1 MTRSEFDSICDFS
14 GLKDFCYE
22 CSCDILDDVYEG
34 CDINDLIDEDIR
46 EALRSEY
53 WYTIRDKLND
63 IPDDDEWYVR
73 RGRLEYDI
81 LKEEDFDVYLDEVL
95 AWAELNDIFDEDE
108 DEPAVPAPQEPEFEV
123 DSAVFDALFP
133 VSA

>member
-1 MTRSEFDSICDFS
+1 MTRSEFDSICNFS

-22 CSCDILDDVYEG
+22 YSCDILDNVVED
-34 CDINDLIDEDIR
+34 CDLDGLIDEDIR
-46 EALRSEY
+46 EALCSEY
-53 WYTIRDKLND
+53 WYAIRDRLND
-63 IPDDDEWYVR
+63 IPDGGEWYAR
-73 RGRLEYDI
+73 RDRLEYDI
-81 LKEEDFDVYLDEVL
+81 LREEDFDVYLDEVL
-95 AWAELNDIFDEDE
+95 AWAELNVIFDEDE